1 MRPKSPPLPTDSLDT
16 SRTLSTATQL
26 ASTGFIALIV
36 TVFAL
41 VCTAL
46 VYFCLEINERQLVHS
61 KGDATNAIEARSD
74 KIGTAVKDYA
84 FWADA
89 YDRTTG
95 RIDLQ
100 WAYAGDNIGASLYET
115 YLLDG
120 VFIVGPHG
128 ATRYAVVRGELSNE
142 TATQWLGPE
151 LDALLAAAW
160 EESVND
166 EPVQGFFSVNG
177 IPAIVSAAV
186 IRPSPEYADFQ
197 RLSVLIYVDLLNAN
211 GLSAIAQ
218 AFDLPGLQATLGA
231 QDMAGQP
238 SIVVQTALG
247 EPVTF
252 VWQVRA
258 MGTDLLYRILPMLVV
273 LGLAAALVVWYLRDH
288 VQRAAQAVDRAQ
300 RALLASEQRFRG
312 VSEASSDW
320 IWETDLEH
328 RLTYLS
334 ERFVDATGFPM
345 ADWLGRPLH
354 ELLGYDPRTFDTVAA
369 ESAAAANGRRHIRCE
384 LFNHANARRYCQL
397 ATRPITDGE
406 RVIGYRGTVCDV
418 TDEIEAKARIEHLSQ
433 HDALTGLANRHQ
445 LGRYLSHR
453 LSDGVSADQPIY
465 LLVID
470 LDRFKP
476 VNDTLGHAAGDF
488 VLREVAKLLKS
499 CVRDTDMVARLGG
512 DEFVVV
518 INGCVSADQATMLCD
533 RILDRIN
540 QPLQFGGQDI
550 NVGASIGIAA
560 APHDGTVP
568 DDLLRFADIALYEA
582 KAAGRNTRRFY
593 EPTMNQRI
601 LERRRLET
609 DLRNALRR
617 KEFVLDYQPRFDATS
632 QRLMGAEALV
642 RWNHPEQG
650 RIQPMSFIPVA
661 EESGLIVELSDWVL
675 RTACSHAVSWEP
687 GLIVSVNLSPLEF
700 QRDDLVSRIERV
712 LVETAID
719 PSRLELE
726 LTENVLLDDAAGAL
740 DTMTRLKRLGVRLS
754 MDDFGTGYSSLSY
767 LRTYPFDCLKID
779 RSFVSNID
787 ASGSDEA
794 IVEAIVSMGRALS
807 LTVVA
812 EGIETASQLAKIAG
826 LRCDQAQGF
835 HLERPLSPE
844 RFAALRLSQP
854 IASALPSV
862 PV

>member
-1 MRPKSPPLPTDSLDT
+1 MRTNSSSPPANAPDT
-16 SRTLSTATQL
+16 SETLSAATQL

-36 TVFAL
+36 AVFAL

-46 VYFCLEINERQLVHS
+46 AYFCVEINEQQLAHS
-61 KGDATNAIEARSD
+61 RVDATNAIEARRD

-89 YDRTTG
+89 YDHTIE
-95 RIDLQ
+95 RIDLE
-100 WAYAGDNIGASLYET
+100 WAFAGDNIGASLYGT
-115 YLLDG
+115 YQLDG
-120 VFIVGPHG
+120 VFVVGPHG

-142 TATQWLGPE
+142 TAAQWLGAG
-151 LDALLAAAW
+151 LDELLAAAR
-160 EESVND
+160 EGSVND

-177 IPAIVSAAV
+177 VPAVVSAAV
-186 IRPSPEYADFQ
+186 VRPSPEYVDFH
-197 RLSVLIYVDLLNAN
+197 RLSVLVYVDLLDAN
-211 GLSAIAQ
+211 GLSAIDRD
-218 AFDLPGLQATLGA
+218 FELPGLQAALGERA
-231 QDMAGQP
+231 MAGQP
-238 SIVVQTALG
+238 SIIAQTSIG
-247 EPVTF
+247 VPVTF
-252 VWQVRA
+252 VWQVKA
-258 MGTDLLYRILPMLVV
+258 MGTDLLYRFLPMLIV
-273 LGLAAALVVWYLRDH
+273 LCLATALAVWYLRDR
-288 VQRAAQAVDRAQ
+288 VRRAAQAVDRAQ

-334 ERFVDATGFPM
+334 DRFVDATGLP
-345 ADWLGRPLH
+345 ARDWLGRRLH
-354 ELLGYDPRTFDTVAA
+354 ELLRYDPRSFDMSA
-369 ESAAAANGRRHIRCE
+369 EESGSAANGRRHIRCE

-397 ATRPITDGE
+397 AARPITDGE
-406 RVIGYRGTVCDV
+406 QVIGYRGTVCDV
-418 TDEIEAKARIEHLSQ
+418 TEEIEAKARIEHLSQ

-453 LSDGVSADQPIY
+453 LSEGVLPDHPVY

-488 VLREVAKLLKS
+488 VLREVAKLLRN

-518 INGCVSADQATMLCD
+518 INGCVSADQATVLCD
-533 RILDRIN
+533 RILERIN
-540 QPLQFGGQDI
+540 QPLEFAGQDI
-550 NVGASIGIAA
+550 NVGASIGISA
-560 APHDGTVP
+560 APHDGTAA

-582 KAAGRNTRRFY
+582 KAAGRNTCRFY
-593 EPTMNQRI
+593 EPNMNQRI
-601 LERRRLET
+601 LERRRVET
-609 DLRNALRR
+609 DLRNGLRR
-617 KEFVLDYQPRFDATS
+617 NEFVLEYQPRFDATS

-642 RWNHPEQG
+642 RWDHPQQG
-650 RIQPMSFIPVA
+650 RMQPMSFIPVA
-661 EESGLIVELSDWVL
+661 EESGLIVDLSDWVL
-675 RTACSHAVSWEP
+675 RTACMHAASWEP
-687 GLIVSVNLSPLEF
+687 GLIVSVNLSPVEF
-700 QRDDLVSRIERV
+700 QRDDLVSRIEQV
-712 LVETAID
+712 IVATAID

-787 ASGSDEA
+787 ANGSDEA

-854 IASALPSV
+854 VPSASPSI

>member
-1 MRPKSPPLPTDSLDT
+1 MRTDSPSLPMNAPDT

-26 ASTGFIALIV
+26 ASTGFVALIV
-36 TVFAL
+36 AVFAL

-61 KGDATNAIEARSD
+61 KGDATNAIEARRD

-89 YDRTTG
+89 YERTTEQ
-95 RIDLQ
+95 IDLQ
-100 WAYAGDNIGASLYET
+100 WAYAGDNIGASLYGT
-115 YLLDG
+115 YRLDG
-120 VFIVGPHG
+120 VFIAGPHG
-128 ATRYAVVRGELSNE
+128 ATRYAVVRGEISNE
-142 TATQWLGPE
+142 TATQWLGAD
-151 LDALLAAAW
+151 LDVLLAAAR
-160 EESVND
+160 EGSVDD

-177 IPAIVSAAV
+177 VPAIVSAAV
-186 IRPSPEYADFQ
+186 IRPSPEYVDFHQ
-197 RLSVLIYVDLLNAN
+197 LSVLIYVDLLDAD
-211 GLSAIAQ
+211 GLSAIARD
-218 AFDLPGLQATLGA
+218 FELPDLQAALGERE
-231 QDMAGQP
+231 MAGQP
-238 SIVVQTALG
+238 SIVAQTPIG
-247 EPVTF
+247 GPVTF
-252 VWQVRA
+252 TWQVKA
-258 MGTDLLYRILPMLVV
+258 MGTDLLYRFLPMLMV
-273 LGLAAALVVWYLRDH
+273 LCLAAAMVVWYLRDRIR
-288 VQRAAQAVDRAQ
+288 RAAWTVDTAQ

-328 RLTYLS
+328 RITYLS
-334 ERFVDATGFPM
+334 DRFVDATGLP
-345 ADWLGRPLH
+345 AGDWIGRQLH
-354 ELLGYDPRTFDTVAA
+354 ELLRYDPRAFDTAMM
-369 ESAAAANGRRHIRCE
+369 ESGAANSVRRHIRCE
-384 LFNHANARRYCQL
+384 LFNHAGARRHCQL
-397 ATRPITDGE
+397 ATRPITEGE
-406 RVIGYRGTVCDV
+406 RVIGYRGTVCDM
-418 TDEIEAKARIEHLSQ
+418 TDELEAKARIEHLSQ

-453 LSDGVSADQPIY
+453 LGEGVLPDHPVY

-488 VLREVAKLLKS
+488 VLREVAKLLKN
-499 CVRDTDMVARLGG
+499 CVRETDMVARLGG

-518 INGCVSADQATMLCD
+518 INGCVSGDQATVLCD
-533 RILDRIN
+533 RILERIN
-540 QPLQFGGQDI
+540 QPLQFAGQDI
-550 NVGASIGIAA
+550 NVGASIGISA
-560 APHDGTVP
+560 APHDGTAA
-568 DDLLRFADIALYEA
+568 DELLRFADIALYEA

-593 EPTMNQRI
+593 EPNMNQRI
-601 LERRRLET
+601 LERRKVET
-609 DLRNALRR
+609 DLRNGLRR
-617 KEFVLDYQPRFDATS
+617 NEFVLEYQPRFDATS

-650 RIQPMSFIPVA
+650 RMQPMSFIPVA
-661 EESGLIVELSDWVL
+661 EESGLIIELSDWVL
-675 RTACSHAVSWEP
+675 RTACTHAASWEP
-687 GLIVSVNLSPLEF
+687 GLIVSVNLSPVEF
-700 QRDDLVSRIERV
+700 QRDDLVSRIEQV
-712 LVETAID
+712 IVATAID

-787 ASGSDEA
+787 ANGSDEA

-835 HLERPLSPE
+835 HLERPLSLE

-854 IASALPSV
+854 LASASTSV
-862 PV
+862 PI